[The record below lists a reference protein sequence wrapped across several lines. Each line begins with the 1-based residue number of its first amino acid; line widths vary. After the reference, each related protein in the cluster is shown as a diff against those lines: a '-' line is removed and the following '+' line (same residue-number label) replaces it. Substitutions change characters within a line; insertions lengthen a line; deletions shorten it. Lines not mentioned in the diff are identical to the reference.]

1 MTTDIYTTIAKE
13 KLIETLIT
21 KYKVNPKYKE
31 DLIQEIYLIVLQKPP
46 DLLQELYDKNQIN
59 YFLAKIITNQY
70 FSKTSKFYKDY
81 KKYNSIKDNDTDTT
95 KLEIIDE

>member
-1 MTTDIYTTIAKE
+1 MTDDIYSTIAKE
-13 KLIETLIT
+13 KLIESLIT

-46 DLLQELYDKNQIN
+46 DMLKELYDKKQIN
-59 YFLAKIITNQY
+59 FYLAKIITNQY

-81 KKYNSIKDNDTDTT
+81 KKYNMVKDNDTDTT
-95 KLEIIDE
+95 KLEIPDE